1 MKATVNAAVVLLGL
15 AFGIAW
21 VQAAQQRLADS
32 IPTQDTDAEFWRLV
46 TDFSEPDGDF
56 PYENFV
62 SNEINYQVVLPE
74 VTRRVAPG
82 GVYLGV
88 APEQNFTYV
97 AAIKPKVAFI
107 FDIRRQNLVELLM
120 YKALFEISPI
130 AGSSSR
136 DSLRRPAGV
145 IGPSPS
151 PAELL
156 TEINAARP
164 DAALHTQTLQAIR
177 DRLTRVHQFRL
188 TAGDLEKIGYILSVF
203 YKGGPRMHYAYAS
216 RSPNASVPS
225 FYNLM
230 VATDGRGKNWSCW
243 RRGKLSIR
251 PHHAGKEPDRSHRW
265 RLRRAESHQGCRAI
279 SQTTPGRSKGVLYLK
294 CRRLSL
300 RELAG
305 ISRQSGIVATG
316 NYRTLD
322 SLCSPANTVE
332 THYGSSRTLAG
343 PERRRAELQRLKQQH
358 TPQAESLSGK
368 PPNRP
373 CS

>member
-1 MKATVNAAVVLLGL
+1 MKRTVNAAFVFLGL

-32 IPTQDTDAEFWRLV
+32 LPTQYTDAEFWRLV
-46 TDFSEPDGDF
+46 TDFSEPDGEF

-74 VTRRVAPG
+74 VTRRIAPG

-120 YKALFEISPI
+120 YKALFEISPDRQEF
-130 AGSSSR
+130 ASR
-136 DSLRRPAGV
+136 LFSRRPV
-145 IGPSPS
+145 KLIGPSSSPS
-151 PAELL
+151 ELL
-156 TEINAARP
+156 VEINATRP

-188 TAGDLEKIGYILSVF
+188 NADDLEKIGYILSVF
-203 YKGGPRMHYAYAS
+203 YKGGPRMDYAYAS

-230 VATDGRGKNWSCW
+230 VATDGRGKNWSFLANEENY
-243 RRGKLSIR
+243 RFVRAMQEKNLIVPVVGDFAGPKAIKAVGQYLRQHQATVRVFYISNVEDYLSGNWSDYRANLASLPLEPTGLFIR
-251 PHHAGKEPDRSHRW
+251 FAPQQTLLRSITEVPARW
-265 RLRRAESHQGCRAI
+265 
-279 SQTTPGRSKGVLYLK
+279 PGR
-294 CRRLSL
+294 
-300 RELAG
+300 
-305 ISRQSGIVATG
+305 TW
-316 NYRTLD
+316 
-322 SLCSPANTVE
+322 
-332 THYGSSRTLAG
+332 
-343 PERRRAELQRLKQQH
+343 
-358 TPQAESLSGK
+358 
-368 PPNRP
+368 
-373 CS
+373 